1 MDERNAA
8 VYRQAEADD
17 AADAAF
23 GITEPVRRVVEFA
36 DDEAF

>member
-1 MDERNAA
+1 MDE

-23 GITEPVRRVVEFA
+23 GITEPTRRVVEFA